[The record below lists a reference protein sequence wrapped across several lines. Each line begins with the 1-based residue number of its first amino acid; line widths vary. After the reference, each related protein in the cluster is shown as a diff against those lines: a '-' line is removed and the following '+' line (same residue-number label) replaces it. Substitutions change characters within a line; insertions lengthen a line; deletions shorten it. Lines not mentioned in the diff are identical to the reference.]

1 MCGDSTATPPHSGS
15 GVPLAAVEG
24 EGLPPVTAPRRSAPV
39 GRSSPGSGRVREL
52 TQRRHWQAS
61 YINRLLVTDSVI
73 VIGSVGLAQLLR
85 FGVGEGLVPSR
96 SGQGAYYL
104 ISVVLTVLW
113 LGTLVVFRVR
123 SPRVIGSGPEEYRRI
138 FGATLRLF
146 GLIAIVALLFRL
158 DLARLYLAI
167 AFPVGLVGLVLG
179 RWCWR
184 KVIAGKRIRGEF
196 QTSVLVVGGERS
208 VRSLAESF
216 DRGTADGY
224 RVVGVCIPG
233 HAGEHGDTITVG
245 GRDIPVLGDE
255 RHVVSALGSCDA
267 DTVAVTA
274 AEQLGH
280 VGMRN
285 LAWDLESLH
294 VDLVVAP
301 GMMDVSGPRLS
312 MRPVAGLPLIHVEKP
327 RYHGAQ
333 SFAKSSFDLVFALL
347 ALIVLSPVM
356 ALAALAVKTTSPGPV
371 FYRSERMGL
380 DGAPFSMLKFRS
392 MVQGA
397 DVGVAEFVNRNEGAG
412 VLFKLRED
420 PRVTGVG
427 RIIRKYSID
436 ELPQFINVL
445 RMEMSVVG
453 PRPPLRSEVESYEID
468 VHRRLLVK
476 PGLTGL
482 WQVNGRSDLSW
493 EDTVRFDLS
502 YVDNWSMVGDM
513 LIIAKTLKV
522 VVTGRGAY

>member
-1 MCGDSTATPPHSGS
+1 MT
-15 GVPLAAVEG
+15 VEG
-24 EGLPPVTAPRRSAPV
+24 EGFSPVTAPKKSAPV
-39 GRSSPGSGRVREL
+39 ARPKPISGRVRES
-52 TQRRHWQAS
+52 TERRHWQAS
-61 YINRLLVTDSVI
+61 YINRLLVTDSLI
-73 VIGSVGLAQLLR
+73 VIGSVALAQWIR
-85 FGVGEGLVPSR
+85 FGGRDVLVPSH
-96 SGQGAYYL
+96 SAPGVYYL
-104 ISVVLTVLW
+104 ISAALVVLW
-113 LGTLVVFRVR
+113 FGALVVFRTR

-146 GLIAIVALLFRL
+146 GLIAIVSLLFRL

-167 AFPVGLVGLVLG
+167 AFPVGLLGLLMS

-184 KVIAGKRIRGEF
+184 KVIAAKRVHGEF

-233 HAGEHGDTITVG
+233 HVGEPGDRITVG

-255 RHVVSALGSCDA
+255 RDVVSALGFCDA

-274 AEQLGH
+274 TEQLGH
-280 VGMRN
+280 SGMRS

-301 GMMDVSGPRLS
+301 GVMDVSGPRLS

-333 SFAKSSFDLVFALL
+333 SFAKASFDLVFAVL

-356 ALAALAVKTTSPGPV
+356 LLAALAVKTTSHGPV
-371 FYRSERMGL
+371 LYRSERMGL
-380 DGAPFSMLKFRS
+380 DGRPFSMLKFRS

-397 DVGVAEFVNRNEGAG
+397 DQGVAALVDANDGAG

-420 PRVTGVG
+420 PRVTSIG
-427 RIIRKYSID
+427 RVIRKFSID

-453 PRPPLRSEVESYEID
+453 PRPPLRSEVESYEGD

-522 VVTGRGAY
+522 VATGHGAY